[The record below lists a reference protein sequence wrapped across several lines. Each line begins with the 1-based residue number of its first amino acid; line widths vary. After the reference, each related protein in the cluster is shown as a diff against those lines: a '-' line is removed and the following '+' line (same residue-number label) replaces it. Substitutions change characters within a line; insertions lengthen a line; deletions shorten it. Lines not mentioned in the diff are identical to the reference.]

1 MKYHF
6 QNTWWFLF
14 LFFQN
19 SQSEDDVWI
28 PFEYDA
34 TGFNPGLFLE
44 NYFKLLSNDSE
55 FCFQRPKR
63 KSCFKI
69 HNPGIKYYFEGDKL
83 GRTSVLDMLPKL
95 STALG
100 LSNRISN
107 TMVKP
112 ITKRILEYE
121 EDYSDSNSSA
131 NKKARHSVIK
141 EEETWI
147 LNLKLKIFKFYILK
161 NGRNLIG
168 LYLISILIS
177 SY

>member
-1 MKYHF
+1 MKW
-6 QNTWWFLF
+6 NTISKICNFTSLWFLF

-100 LSNRISN
+100 RL
-107 TMVKP
+107 
-112 ITKRILEYE
+112 LEGWRQPVRFMNFLAE
-121 EDYSDSNSSA
+121 TRFCCFGSPTTFIVA
-131 NKKARHSVIK
+131 NLR
-141 EEETWI
+141 
-147 LNLKLKIFKFYILK
+147 KLP
-161 NGRNLIG
+161 NWMG
-168 LYLISILIS
+168 
-177 SY
+177 